1 MYLENRKNS
10 LCGRYVGNTIFF
22 FKTGHFGSFWVIK
35 NCVAHTPTQ
44 PIFPVLQIHKSF
56 STSPIKSEFKMIR
69 GGAKTDR
76 SVREKE
82 KQTHGRVQEQTA
94 KLTEEVC
101 STVRQLAVGNQGN
114 RVVLE
119 IVLCE

>member
-1 MYLENRKNS
+1 
-10 LCGRYVGNTIFF
+10 
-22 FKTGHFGSFWVIK
+22 
-35 NCVAHTPTQ
+35 
-44 PIFPVLQIHKSF
+44 
-56 STSPIKSEFKMIR
+56 MIR

-82 KQTHGRVQEQTA
+82 KQKHGRVQEQTA

-101 STVRQLAVGNQGN
+101 STVRQLVVGNQGN

>member
-1 MYLENRKNS
+1 
-10 LCGRYVGNTIFF
+10 
-22 FKTGHFGSFWVIK
+22 
-35 NCVAHTPTQ
+35 
-44 PIFPVLQIHKSF
+44 
-56 STSPIKSEFKMIR
+56 MIR

-76 SVREKE
+76 LVREKE

-119 IVLCE
+119 IVYENVTNLGMGVLVIFHRIYEIWLLW

>member
-1 MYLENRKNS
+1 
-10 LCGRYVGNTIFF
+10 
-22 FKTGHFGSFWVIK
+22 
-35 NCVAHTPTQ
+35 
-44 PIFPVLQIHKSF
+44 
-56 STSPIKSEFKMIR
+56 MIR

-76 SVREKE
+76 LVQEKE
-82 KQTHGRVQEQTA
+82 KQKHGRVQEQTA

-101 STVRQLAVGNQGN
+101 STVPVRQLAVGNQGN

>member
-1 MYLENRKNS
+1 
-10 LCGRYVGNTIFF
+10 
-22 FKTGHFGSFWVIK
+22 
-35 NCVAHTPTQ
+35 
-44 PIFPVLQIHKSF
+44 
-56 STSPIKSEFKMIR
+56 MIR

-76 SVREKE
+76 LVREKE
-82 KQTHGRVQEQTA
+82 KQKHGRVQEQTA

-114 RVVLE
+114 RMVLE